1 MTEENTEMLPV
12 DETPKPEEPPETIE
26 EMKPETAEDHKNE
39 TLKPSRVKSER
50 LQSKRQSVRT
60 VTRPLQ

>member
-26 EMKPETAEDHKNE
+26 EMKT
-39 TLKPSRVKSER
+39 
-50 LQSKRQSVRT
+50 
-60 VTRPLQ
+60 